1 MCDSVDEARALA
13 YSADERHKVVA
24 ADGTMISKN
33 GFMTGGL
40 TGNESAR
47 ASRWNDSA
55 LEGLKQVRCLHC
67 SLEFREIWRKDLFS
81 ETMWKGMPQVT
92 YSRGVDIS
100 ASSL

>member
-1 MCDSVDEARALA
+1 MTWHVLWLCRNTLVCDSVDEARALA
-13 YSADERHKVVA
+13 YSANERHKVVA

-55 LEGLKQVRCLHC
+55 LDGLKQVCT
-67 SLEFREIWRKDLFS
+67 E
-81 ETMWKGMPQVT
+81 
-92 YSRGVDIS
+92 
-100 ASSL
+100 ASS